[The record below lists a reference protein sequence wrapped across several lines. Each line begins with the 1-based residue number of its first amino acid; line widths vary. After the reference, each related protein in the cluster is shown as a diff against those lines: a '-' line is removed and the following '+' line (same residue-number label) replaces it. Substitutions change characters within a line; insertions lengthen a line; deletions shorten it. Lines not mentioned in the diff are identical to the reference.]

1 VLALYNNIALIP
13 LVSGRD
19 LRELS
24 MTISRRDR
32 GEKEAERR
40 DDYVRSETVAA
51 LDLVE
56 VVLFVK
62 RNRAVSR
69 VISELMLR

>member
-1 VLALYNNIALIP
+1 
-13 LVSGRD
+13 
-19 LRELS
+19 